1 MGSGFK
7 NFLPVILSC
16 GLEDSCLFLVST
28 EDLFGGFYGFPMIL
42 SDKRG
47 KKKID
52 QKKQKT
58 CFLIIKKSKNR
69 QAKTLPICKPN
80 RTTVAYNYSKRMV
93 PIIFPLQYTTIEANV

>member
-42 SDKRG
+42 SDRGGKR
-47 KKKID
+47 K
-52 QKKQKT
+52 
-58 CFLIIKKSKNR
+58 
-69 QAKTLPICKPN
+69 
-80 RTTVAYNYSKRMV
+80 
-93 PIIFPLQYTTIEANV
+93 